1 MTVTKTFLPIFSL
14 FFFFIKDYSIYK
26 AVIVPY
32 SSHALTLFGFYHN
45 MIQLTQGGIQCHD
58 FLPLHGIQYFQNDR
72 TSCENVVHRNPIP
85 DK

>member
-1 MTVTKTFLPIFSL
+1 MTVTEIFLPIC
-14 FFFFIKDYSIYK
+14 SIYK
-26 AVIVPY
+26 AVIAPD
-32 SSHALTLFGFYHN
+32 SSNALTLFGFYCN

-85 DK
+85 D